1 MYYRITKVTHKP
13 GVQDQIR
20 DYLKS
25 KEDLMK
31 AIVGLQSV
39 TLIDIDETTS
49 MGISLYENEQQII
62 NAEEQFKEIMGGM
75 MSFMTAPPE
84 ILNGNQF
91 WKFEL

>member
-25 KEDLMK
+25 KEDLM
-31 AIVGLQSV
+31 
-39 TLIDIDETTS
+39 
-49 MGISLYENEQQII
+49 
-62 NAEEQFKEIMGGM
+62 
-75 MSFMTAPPE
+75 
-84 ILNGNQF
+84 NQF